1 MVQETPPGSYLGS
14 ARERNKDMTQWTS
27 KVRPRPCPVAL
38 GCAMSPRSHRI
49 VLTCP
54 FSKMADRQK
63 TQNFDSGQ
71 KPAPLHGISLADFGG
86 NLNFG
91 PTLVPASQTPPIS
104 SIIQPTATTS
114 SSRGMNQCSVMPHV
128 TFLFSHLGCSHR
140 LSLRSNG
147 MITWVWCYIIEWL
160 RVLTSVI
167 IFQGQKSC

>member
-1 MVQETPPGSYLGS
+1 MQAKRLESRLLSFMSKYKDLYGPRNTPWILV
-14 ARERNKDMTQWTS
+14 RVCTRTKQDMTQWSS
-27 KVRPRPCPVAL
+27 KVRPCLSPVVV

-49 VLTCP
+49 LLTCP

-91 PTLVPASQTPPIS
+91 PTLVPASQTPPVS

-114 SSRGMNQCSVMPHV
+114 SSRGMNQLSTV
-128 TFLFSHLGCSHR
+128 FSP
-140 LSLRSNG
+140 
-147 MITWVWCYIIEWL
+147 
-160 RVLTSVI
+160 
-167 IFQGQKSC
+167 

>member
-1 MVQETPPGSYLGS
+1 
-14 ARERNKDMTQWTS
+14 MTQWTS
-27 KVRPRPCPVAL
+27 KVRPCPCPVVV
-38 GCAMSPRSHRI
+38 GCAMSPRSHH
-49 VLTCP
+49 VLLTCP

-114 SSRGMNQCSVMPHV
+114 SSRGMNQLSPVFSPIELSMPHV
-128 TFLFSHLGCSHR
+128 TLLFSHLRCSHR
-140 LSLRSNG
+140 LSLHAAG
-147 MITWVWCYIIEWL
+147 MMTWFWCFIIEWL

-167 IFQGQKSC
+167 LFQWQKSY

>member
-1 MVQETPPGSYLGS
+1 MRAQRLEFRLLSFMSKYKDLYGPRNTPWILL
-14 ARERNKDMTQWTS
+14 RVCTRTKQDITQSTS
-27 KVRPRPCPVAL
+27 KVRPCLCPVVV

-49 VLTCP
+49 LLTCP

-71 KPAPLHGISLADFGG
+71 KPAPLHGLSLADFGG

-114 SSRGMNQCSVMPHV
+114 SSRGMNK
-128 TFLFSHLGCSHR
+128 FSPIE
-140 LSLRSNG
+140 LSDASRDVPL
-147 MITWVWCYIIEWL
+147 
-160 RVLTSVI
+160 
-167 IFQGQKSC
+167 